1 MSSKNYGLE
10 QPAIP
15 SLGALSDAIPRISVR
30 NTAVVILL
38 LAGILLAR
46 GVALDQ
52 LVTPDENRWLARSA
66 NFYYALSRGDF
77 ADTYQIEHP
86 GVLTMWAGTF
96 AFMSHYPDYRDQA
109 PGQIEWWQDEL
120 GSFLKSQGYDPLE
133 LLVASRLNM
142 IIMIALVLLTAFWS
156 ATRLLGL
163 WPATMGFL
171 LLALDPFHTALS
183 RLLHVDGLPSS
194 LVLLSLLAFLNYLYG
209 GKQKRDLILSG
220 IAAGL
225 AWLTKSP
232 MLFLI
237 PFMGLLVFLELI
249 EKWRSQRRLARDDF
263 WQAVLSLILWGGTGL
278 VVFVLLWP
286 AMWVEPIHTLRRML
300 GGMLLYA
307 GQGHDSQIYFNREI
321 YEGDPGAYFY
331 PITFLWRTTPVVLI
345 GLLLTGFALAFPHL
359 RLIHAKQRRSLGGLL
374 LFVLLFTAFMTV
386 GAKKFDRYLLPIYP
400 PLDLMAG
407 MGWTLAVSW
416 IRQQQAQ
423 RWTQVLAPAII
434 IVAVLAQAA
443 GTVSSYP
450 YYFSYYNS
458 LLGGTVRAP
467 EVMMIGWGE
476 GLNQAARFLNNQP
489 GAAERQVATGVWLTT
504 FSYYYTGPVVSTRFE
519 PGVGVLEDWANSDY
533 YVLYV
538 NEKQREKISPDLATY
553 LAALKPVHVVQ
564 IDGLDYVYIYGI
576 KGLPPPEF
584 LRVSPK
590 Q

>member
-1 MSSKNYGLE
+1 
-10 QPAIP
+10 
-15 SLGALSDAIPRISVR
+15 
-30 NTAVVILL
+30 
-38 LAGILLAR
+38 
-46 GVALDQ
+46 
-52 LVTPDENRWLARSA
+52 
-66 NFYYALSRGDF
+66 
-77 ADTYQIEHP
+77 
-86 GVLTMWAGTF
+86 MWAGTF
-96 AFMSHYPDYRDQA
+96 AFVSHYPAYRDQA

-120 GSFLKSQGYDPLE
+120 GSFLKSHGYDPLE

-194 LVLLSLLAFLNYLYG
+194 LVLLSLLAFLNYLYR
-209 GKQKRDLILSG
+209 GKQKRDLVLSG

-249 EKWRSQRRLARDDF
+249 EKWRSQRRLVGKDF
-263 WQAVLSLILWGGTGL
+263 WQAVVPWVLWGGAGL
-278 VVFVLLWP
+278 AIFVLLWP

-307 GQGHDSQIYFNREI
+307 GQGHDSQIYFNSEV
-321 YEGDPGAYFY
+321 YEGDPGASFY

-345 GLLLTGFALAFPHL
+345 GLLLAGFALAFPHL
-359 RLIHAKQRRSLGGLL
+359 RLIPSTQRRPLGELL

-400 PLDLMAG
+400 PLDLLAG
-407 MGWTLAVSW
+407 VGWIAAVSW
-416 IRQQQAQ
+416 IRRQQAQ
-423 RWTQVLAPAII
+423 RWEQVLAPAII
-434 IVAVLAQAA
+434 MVAVLVQAA

-458 LLGGTVRAP
+458 MLGGTVRAP

-476 GLNQAARFLNNQP
+476 GLNQAAHFLNNQP
-489 GAAERQVATGVWLTT
+489 GASERQVATGVWLTT

-519 PGVGVLEDWANSDY
+519 PGAGVLEDWANSDY

-538 NEKQREKISPDLATY
+538 NEKQREKISPDLAKY

-564 IDGLDYVYIYGI
+564 INGLDYVYLYDIRD
-576 KGLPPPEF
+576 LPPPEF
-584 LRVSPK
+584 LLVSPK